1 MEKSHAMF
9 LRGKRIYLR
18 PLQKNDIEKLYVWM
32 NDYEGVLQ
40 FLTTRYPNFL
50 EDEEAWYENLRKNK
64 KSDVVFAIAKSDTHE
79 IIGVMGLHRID
90 HINGTAT
97 TGSFIGDEGDRS
109 KGYATEAKMLVLR
122 YAFNTLNLRKICSH
136 VFATNPRSMR
146 ALEKSGYVKEGVL
159 KEHKFIN
166 GHYVDEHV
174 FAVFRDSFAPL
185 WQKFAEEMSNK
196 A

>member
-1 MEKSHAMF
+1 MENSHAMF
-9 LRGKRIYLR
+9 LRGKSIYLR
-18 PLQKNDIEKLYVWM
+18 PIQKDDLSKLYIWM
-32 NDYEGVLQ
+32 NDYEGVLR

-50 EDEEAWYENLRKNK
+50 EDEEAWYENIRKNK
-64 KSDVVFAIAKSDTHE
+64 KSDVVFAIVKSDTHE
-79 IIGVMGLHRID
+79 IIGVMGLHHID

-97 TGSFIGDEGDRS
+97 TGSFIGDECNRS

-146 ALEKSGYVKEGVL
+146 ALEKSGYVQEGIL
-159 KEHKFIN
+159 KEHKFID
-166 GHYVDEHV
+166 GSYVDEHV

-185 WQKFAEEMSNK
+185 WQKFAEKVLNK
-196 A
+196 G